1 MFFYLRLAWTALR
14 SLDSHFLRSL
24 LATLGVLIGVAS
36 VVACMSILEGF
47 SNDIA
52 KRFRSLGSNLL
63 YVTPDVAFVEG
74 RPVGSAQTLTLDDVR
89 LLKRELPTQIDTIAP
104 ECVGSALVKYYQN
117 SFPGA
122 SVIATSDE
130 YFTMH
135 SFEPQF
141 GQAFSKTYSEDEA
154 ASVVCLGAKIG
165 EELFGGADPVGQ
177 TVKVGDKAFRV
188 LGVME
193 KKGSLGFLDADE
205 SVYLPIKAG
214 LKRFFNRQWLNRV
227 TIGVRDPAQIDKAQ
241 KDISKLLRTAHRIRP
256 GAADDFRVYNQE
268 ESLQNFNQLMLIYK
282 VVFYSIAGISLLV
295 GGIGIMNIMLV
306 SVTERTREIGV
317 RMAVGA
323 RRGDILMQFLVE
335 ALIISLLGGGFGL
348 LLGGMFADLLNKMIV
363 GFFRTQITPLVMV
376 TAVATA
382 TIVGV
387 LSGLY
392 PALKASRL
400 DPVDALRYE

>member
-1 MFFYLRLAWTALR
+1 MFPFRLALTALR

-47 SNDIA
+47 SQDIA
-52 KRFRSLGSNLL
+52 KRFKSLGSNLL
-63 YVTPDVAFVEG
+63 YVQPNAAFIQG
-74 RPVGSAQTLTLDDVR
+74 RPVGVEQTLTMDDVR
-89 LLKRELPTQIDTIAP
+89 LLRRELDEYIDTIAP
-104 ECVGSALVKYYQN
+104 ESVGLSIIKYFQN
-117 SFPGA
+117 SFPDA
-122 SVIATSDE
+122 AVIATSDE
-130 YFTMH
+130 YFVMH
-135 SFEPQF
+135 SFDAAF
-141 GQAFSKTYSEDEA
+141 GQALTRAQSEDEGA
-154 ASVVCLGAKIG
+154 TVACIGAKIA
-165 EELFGGADPVGQ
+165 EELFGGMDPVGQ
-177 TVKVGDKAFRV
+177 TIKIGEKAFRV
-188 LGVME
+188 VGVME

-205 SVYLPIKAG
+205 AVYLPIEAG
-214 LKRFFNRQWLNRV
+214 LKRFFNRKWLNRI
-227 TIGVRDPAQIDKAQ
+227 TISVKDPKRLEQTQ
-241 KDISKLLRTAHRIRP
+241 KEVERVLRAEHHIRP
-256 GAADDFRVYNQE
+256 GEDDDFSVHNQE
-268 ESLQNFNQLMLIYK
+268 ESLQNINQFMLIYK
-282 VVFYSIAGISLLV
+282 VVFYAIAGISLVV

-323 RRGDILMQFLVE
+323 RRGDIMLQFLIE

-348 LLGGMFADLLNKMIV
+348 LLGGMFADLLNKVVV
-363 GFFRTQITPLVMV
+363 GFFRTQITPLVMI

-382 TIVGV
+382 TVVGV

>member
-1 MFFYLRLAWTALR
+1 MFYLRLAWTSLR

-52 KRFRSLGSNLL
+52 KRFKSLGSNLL
-63 YVTPDVAFVEG
+63 YVHPNAAFVEG
-74 RPVGSAQTLTLDDVR
+74 RPVGVAQTLTVDDVR
-89 LLKRELPTQIDTIAP
+89 LLKRELGDQIDTVAP
-104 ECVGSALVKYYQN
+104 ECGGSATVKYFQTTY
-117 SFPGA
+117 PA
-122 SVIATSDE
+122 ATVIATSEE
-130 YFTMH
+130 YFAMH
-135 SFEPQF
+135 SFEAQF
-141 GQAFSKTYSEDEA
+141 GQALGKLQSDDEGSA
-154 ASVVCLGAKIG
+154 VVCLGAKIADK
-165 EELFGGADPVGQ
+165 LFGGMDPVGQ
-177 TVKVGDKAFRV
+177 TVKVGEKAYRV

-205 SVYLPIKAG
+205 AVYLPIESG
-214 LKRFFNRQWLNRV
+214 LKRFFNRKWLNRI
-227 TIGVRDPAQIDKAQ
+227 TIGIKDATRTEEVQ
-241 KDISKLLRTAHRIRP
+241 KQVQRVLRGSHHIRA
-256 GAADDFRVYNQE
+256 GEEDDFRVYNQE
-268 ESLQNFNQLMLIYK
+268 ESLQSFNQIMLIYK
-282 VVFYSIAGISLLV
+282 IVFYNIAGISLLV

-335 ALIISLLGGGFGL
+335 ALIISFLGGAFGL
-348 LLGGMFADLLNKMIV
+348 LLGAMFADLLNKV
-363 GFFRTQITPLVMV
+363 VVEFFRTQITPTVMI
-376 TAVATA
+376 TAVATS
-382 TIVGV
+382 TVVGV
-387 LSGLY
+387 LSGIY